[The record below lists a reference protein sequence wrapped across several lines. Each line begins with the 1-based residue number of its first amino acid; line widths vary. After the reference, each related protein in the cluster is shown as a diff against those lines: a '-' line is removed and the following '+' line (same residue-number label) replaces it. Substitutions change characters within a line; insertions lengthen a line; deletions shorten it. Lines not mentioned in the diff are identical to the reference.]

1 MTIPTLTEL
10 RAWDKQD
17 PLAPVRA
24 AFALPDGVIYLD
36 GNSLGPLPRATQ
48 ARLATVIAQ
57 EWGTGLIRSWTDAG
71 WMAAPAR
78 IGDKIARLVGA
89 APGEVIVADS
99 TSVNLFKLAA
109 AARALH
115 PNRFTL
121 LTEAGNFPTDRHVLD
136 GLAAQTPGLRVK
148 TVPADEMASAMDEDT
163 AAVVLCHVHY
173 RSGARYD
180 MAALNAA
187 AARCGT
193 TIVWDLSHSTG
204 AVPLSLAADGAEMAV
219 GCGYK
224 FLNGGP
230 GSPAFLYVA
239 AALQDH
245 VRSPIQG
252 WIGHASPF
260 GFSDRYEPAPGISRF
275 LSGTPGILGLAAL
288 EAGVDLFLSAPQAA
302 IWAKSARLFDLFRCL
317 AAASCPALEL
327 LTPTDPFHRGSHI
340 AFRCPQAASVM
351 QALIARG
358 VIGDFR
364 PPDVL
369 RFGLTPLYTRYEDVW
384 NAVEAVKQVRKEG
397 LLF

>member
-17 PLAPVRA
+17 PLAPIRA

-48 ARLATVIAQ
+48 TRLATVIAQ
-57 EWGTGLIRSWTDAG
+57 EWGTGLIRSWNDAG

-78 IGDKIARLVGA
+78 IGDKIARLLGA

-99 TSVNLFKLAA
+99 TSVNLFKLAT

-115 PNRFTL
+115 PERATL
-121 LTEAGNFPTDRHVLD
+121 LTEAGNFPTDRHIVD
-136 GLAAQTPGLRVK
+136 GLAGLLPKLRVK
-148 TVPADEMASAMDEDT
+148 TAASDQMASAMDSDT

-180 MAALNAA
+180 MAAMNAA

-193 TIVWDLSHSTG
+193 TIVWDLSHSAG
-204 AVPLSLAADGAEMAV
+204 ALPLSLAADGAEMAV

-230 GSPAFLYVA
+230 GAPAFLYVA

-260 GFSDRYEPAPGISRF
+260 GFSDNYEPALGISRF

-317 AAASCPALEL
+317 AATSCPALEL
-327 LTPTDPFHRGSHI
+327 LTPTDPSHRGSHI